1 MESILQVNHLKKVF
15 HQRGKGDIP
24 AVNDVSFCLYP
35 GEILGIVGESGSG
48 KSTVAKLITR
58 LTDASEGEII
68 LDGQSITHLKGTA
81 LKEAYGKIQMVFQNP
96 VGSFDP
102 RRTLGDG
109 IGESL
114 RNQGLPKV
122 EIRKKVSELLEQC
135 GLDAS
140 YADRY
145 PHQVSGG
152 QCQRAAIARALAVE
166 PKVLICDEA
175 TSALDPQ
182 TTGAILQLLKHLNKK
197 LGITIVIITHEM
209 AVVKEI
215 CDRVAVMEHGNVVE
229 EGDVFSI
236 FAAPKAGITRDFIR
250 TTSNLQK
257 IEKLIE
263 DKSPLVELKPGEKI
277 LRLNYIKKNTSE
289 ALISETSRKFN
300 INLNI
305 IFADLEIVQDAP
317 IGGTV
322 AIASGRKEDIE
333 GAVEYLKAKNV
344 GVEVIENG

>member
-1 MESILQVNHLKKVF
+1 MIEIKHLSKTFQMKD
-15 HQRGKGDIP
+15 G
-24 AVNDVSFCLYP
+24 AVNALKDISLTIPDGSIY
-35 GEILGIVGESGSG
+35 GIIGMSGAG
-48 KSTVAKLITR
+48 KSTLVRCINLLERPTEGSVVIDGVEMEKLTPAQLRQRRREITMIFQQFNLLMQRSCLKNICFPMELAGVKKEEAEKRAK
-58 LTDASEGEII
+58 
-68 LDGQSITHLKGTA
+68 
-81 LKEAYGKIQMVFQNP
+81 
-96 VGSFDP
+96 
-102 RRTLGDG
+102 
-109 IGESL
+109 
-114 RNQGLPKV
+114 
-122 EIRKKVSELLEQC
+122 ELLEMV
-135 GLDAS
+135 GLPDKAN
-140 YADRY
+140 AY
-145 PHQVSGG
+145 PAQLSGG
-152 QCQRAAIARALAVE
+152 QKQRIAIARALATD
-166 PKVLICDEA
+166 PKVLLCDEA

-344 GVEVIENG
+344 GVEVLENG